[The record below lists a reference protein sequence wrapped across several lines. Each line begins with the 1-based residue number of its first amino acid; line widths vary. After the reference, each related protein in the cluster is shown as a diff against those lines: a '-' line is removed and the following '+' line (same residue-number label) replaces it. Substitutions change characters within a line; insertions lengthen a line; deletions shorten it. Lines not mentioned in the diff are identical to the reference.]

1 MHLREFVR
9 EDDVNMAMRVML
21 ERFIDTQKYS
31 YDEEREEELLLVP
44 LLHEGQQRVAALH
57 LRGLASETAIYMR
70 NRYDFYD
77 CLFCQLIAFC

>member
-31 YDEEREEELLLVP
+31 YDEEREELLLVP

-70 NRYDFYD
+70 NGYDFYD
-77 CLFCQLIAFC
+77 CLCCQLIAFC